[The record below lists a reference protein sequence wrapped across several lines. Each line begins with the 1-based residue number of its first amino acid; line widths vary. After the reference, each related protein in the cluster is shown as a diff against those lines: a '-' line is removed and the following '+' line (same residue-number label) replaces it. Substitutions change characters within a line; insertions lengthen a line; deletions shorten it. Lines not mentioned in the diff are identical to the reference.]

1 MLSPMED
8 QEPGECL
15 RCSLHSPA
23 GRALHGTV
31 RHENNVFRFEHR
43 IRSLPRQDLPQV
55 NRSLLSFT
63 ALLIRTDDARFA
75 LRGGP
80 SKTLTQSERLQDG
93 NLLIRLQSKPP
104 GPSHLANHVNNPS
117 TPALDHPPGI
127 YPSLVSW
134 LSHLRTP

>member
-8 QEPGECL
+8 QEAGECL
-15 RCSLHSPA
+15 RCSFHSPA
-23 GRALHGTV
+23 ERALHGAV

-55 NRSLLSFT
+55 NRSFLSFS

-80 SKTLTQSERLQDG
+80 SRSEEHTSE
-93 NLLIRLQSKPP
+93 LQS
-104 GPSHLANHVNNPS
+104 LA
-117 TPALDHPPGI
+117 
-127 YPSLVSW
+127 YLVCR
-134 LSHLRTP
+134 LLLEKKKKT